1 MQERKHPTMFDF
13 LGNNSAVACITE
25 NKQTAS
31 KANGLLYGRTLNRS
45 AVSVGVVS
53 DLETLMGLDG
63 TALLMLQQA
72 TQYRLNLLAV
82 KC

>member
-1 MQERKHPTMFDF
+1 MIS
-13 LGNNSAVACITE
+13 SATHLTVACITE
-25 NKQTAS
+25 NRQTTSEAH
-31 KANGLLYGRTLNRS
+31 GLLYGSAPDRP

-53 DLETLMGLDG
+53 DLDTLMGLDG